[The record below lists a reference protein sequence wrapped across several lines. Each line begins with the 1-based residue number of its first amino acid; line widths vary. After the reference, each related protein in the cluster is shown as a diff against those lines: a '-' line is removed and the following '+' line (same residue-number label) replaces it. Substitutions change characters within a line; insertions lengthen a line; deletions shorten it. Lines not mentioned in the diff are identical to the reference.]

1 MSDLQAES
9 PSSLSADFNAQ
20 AVKSA
25 MSPDMCSEKTLSTG
39 AGGYEVKSINCNLTP
54 MLGAINEQII
64 PGDHPAN
71 AKNADFAMYI
81 ASPLNGSS
89 APQMCLEVNGESA
102 GTGSI
107 GRDGQLQSNGKVED
121 CKKFVQRHT
130 NGMGM

>member
-1 MSDLQAES
+1 MSDLQTET
-9 PSSLSADFNAQ
+9 PSSLTGEFNAQ
-20 AVKSA
+20 AVKNA
-25 MSPDMCSEKTLSTG
+25 VSPDMCNEKTLSTG
-39 AGGYEVKSINCNLTP
+39 AGGFEVKSVSCNLTP
-54 MLGAINEQII
+54 LLGAINEQIL

-71 AKNADFAMYI
+71 AKPGEFSMYI

-89 APQMCLEVNGESA
+89 SPQVCLEMNGEAA